1 MKNTKAIKEVKINNE
16 QRLFVILSGTGYT
29 CFGFDNCYRDAVQL
43 LDKLKAANVKVIK
56 SLIPDEKDISTLVQ
70 YGQYQGLLKLA
81 SEIDLGTW
89 FSPGTAMEV
98 KIILQRAIDNKKAL
112 RIFYGNKDTGRCWMD
127 EYDMYGRIGRSTGIM
142 KIPLMMKKN
151 QIGGSGILT
160 NYVIKIVE
168 FTTRKLKSNE
178 TRFDGLRSNI
188 IEVNKVLYQHPLFNM
203 PIISLIENEHPEY
216 PASVTFDG
224 VVNARFKSVIQAEK
238 WVSFMKGERSNPG
251 K

>member
-1 MKNTKAIKEVKINNE
+1 
-16 QRLFVILSGTGYT
+16 
-29 CFGFDNCYRDAVQL
+29 
-43 LDKLKAANVKVIK
+43 
-56 SLIPDEKDISTLVQ
+56 
-70 YGQYQGLLKLA
+70 
-81 SEIDLGTW
+81 
-89 FSPGTAMEV
+89 
-98 KIILQRAIDNKKAL
+98 
-112 RIFYGNKDTGRCWMD
+112 
-127 EYDMYGRIGRSTGIM
+127 M